1 MVSDGSRDDHFAVL
15 TDMAA
20 AQKDATAAQG
30 MLKPSM

>member
-1 MVSDGSRDDHFAVL
+1 MQQALAGL
-15 TDMAA
+15 KETDMAA